1 VLVDGTL
8 AAGLDARA
16 VRVRAVAS
24 RRLRARASRVRLADR
39 ARAVARAF
47 ALAVA
52 LAWAAAR
59 EASADLTSVAIAIMA
74 LVACS
79 AIALKGL
86 MTLVVD
92 SWAWVVGR
100 GALWCLGFDE
110 LVAATT
116 PTAMTTRPKTA
127 TTVRPTHL
135 GRDELVVERPRD
147 LGPRGEEIL
156 WASAASSADPRGVV
170 VASWRG

>member
-1 VLVDGTL
+1 
-8 AAGLDARA
+8 
-16 VRVRAVAS
+16 
-24 RRLRARASRVRLADR
+24 LADR
-39 ARAVARAF
+39 ARALARSFAF
-47 ALAVA
+47 AVA

-86 MTLVVD
+86 MKLLVD

-100 GALWCLGFDE
+100 GALWCFGFDE
-110 LVAATT
+110 LVATTT
-116 PTAMTTRPKTA
+116 PTAMTTRPTTA
-127 TTVRPTHL
+127 TRMSPTHL
-135 GRDELVVERPRD
+135 GRDELVVGPTRD
-147 LGPRGEEIL
+147 RGLRAEETRR
-156 WASAASSADPRGVV
+156 ASAASSADPRGVV